1 MLKINYDQPQ
11 GKVIKTSSR
20 NSLSLSKDL
29 IINIYK
35 SDAEKDFL
43 KRVQLNIPGEDD
55 KRP

>member
-11 GKVIKTSSR
+11 GKLIKTSSR